1 MILKFI
7 IDIKQ
12 KMIDYSIKDNFGLI
26 ANMDETPVYF
36 EMFRN
41 ETIEHIGAKEVKI
54 KTFGCD
60 KNRISLILSILDNG
74 KKLKPLIVFKGKTE
88 NRLEKKLQNNIHVK
102 NK

>member
-7 IDIKQ
+7 IDIRQ
-12 KMIDYSIKDNFGLI
+12 KMIDYIIKDNFGLI

-60 KNRISLILSILDNG
+60 
-74 KKLKPLIVFKGKTE
+74 
-88 NRLEKKLQNNIHVK
+88 
-102 NK
+102 